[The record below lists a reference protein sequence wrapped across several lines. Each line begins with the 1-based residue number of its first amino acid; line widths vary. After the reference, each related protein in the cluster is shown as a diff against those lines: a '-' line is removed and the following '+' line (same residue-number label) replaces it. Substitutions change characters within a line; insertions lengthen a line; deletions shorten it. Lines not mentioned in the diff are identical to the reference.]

1 LSPAVKYSNWVV
13 TTILLLIGARVL
25 FVVLRWVLGSNDS
38 WRDRPWVPLAQ
49 AIHAV
54 LFLIAAM
61 GIFRWRD
68 WGRLLAI
75 AICAWNIFAT
85 LFLTRLGPTQ
95 NKIAVRSARIN
106 LLQAHFD
113 LSGFHV
119 PNARSTSPLFTPQR
133 ERASR
138 KALAFIRI

>member
-85 LFLTRLGPTQ
+85 LFLTRLGPNHRVAGLTFCGVLVLLIIWLQ
-95 NKIAVRSARIN
+95 LSKIKLQFVRP
-106 LLQAHFD
+106 
-113 LSGFHV
+113 G
-119 PNARSTSPLFTPQR
+119 
-133 ERASR
+133 
-138 KALAFIRI
+138 